1 MIGHVSCRGLCAV
14 LAIVSVA
21 VLAAA
26 QDTPSAGGAAPLTL
40 QQEAVRDRLRQLEDR
55 MATLAQSLADREPE
69 QAARLAE
76 ALSTLGERQL
86 RRRVED
92 TLTLLRHARF
102 DQAGYE
108 QQQVLDD
115 LVAVL
120 ELLKRD
126 GSDLAELRAERKRL
140 EAARENVQALHDAQ
154 RQAMSDAAAR
164 VPFDSP
170 DDYDRAAAEQHDVER
185 QTRDLHEQMREESA
199 SERACPGQKE
209 VGQAG
214 ECMQQAGEKYEEKQQ
229 DAAAEQQQ
237 ALDELEKAMEKLDE
251 ALEQARREEAAQAL
265 KELIARFGGMLARQ
279 REVER
284 VVTEL
289 GERPL
294 ADWTRSEQLRVT
306 EAVKQERDIT
316 ADAEDVLELL
326 ASDGTTVVLP
336 DLTLALIDDLEV
348 VTGQLA
354 TSDLGPRTRGLVAD
368 TIAQMEEILAALEA
382 RRPQGER
389 RGSGTCPGQDGQQC
403 AAPLLPGSAELKL
416 LRGAQARVN
425 RQTCEIATMDDA
437 RAEQFDALGQR
448 QGHLAELVERMMKQ
462 E

>member
-1 MIGHVSCRGLCAV
+1 MSGTVRGAGDC
-14 LAIVSVA
+14 
-21 VLAAA
+21 
-26 QDTPSAGGAAPLTL
+26 QRGSAGCCAGHAERGRRRAADVATGGSP
-40 QQEAVRDRLRQLEDR
+40 AIGCGNSRIAWRRWRNRWPIVNRSRRRVSPRRCPRLV
-55 MATLAQSLADREPE
+55 S
-69 QAARLAE
+69 
-76 ALSTLGERQL
+76 GQL

-209 VGQAG
+209 VGPAG

-229 DAAAEQQQ
+229 DAAA
-237 ALDELEKAMEKLDE
+237 
-251 ALEQARREEAAQAL
+251 RAAA
-265 KELIARFGGMLARQ
+265 
-279 REVER
+279 
-284 VVTEL
+284 
-289 GERPL
+289 
-294 ADWTRSEQLRVT
+294 
-306 EAVKQERDIT
+306 
-316 ADAEDVLELL
+316 
-326 ASDGTTVVLP
+326 
-336 DLTLALIDDLEV
+336 
-348 VTGQLA
+348 
-354 TSDLGPRTRGLVAD
+354 
-368 TIAQMEEILAALEA
+368 
-382 RRPQGER
+382 
-389 RGSGTCPGQDGQQC
+389 
-403 AAPLLPGSAELKL
+403 
-416 LRGAQARVN
+416 GA
-425 RQTCEIATMDDA
+425 
-437 RAEQFDALGQR
+437 G
-448 QGHLAELVERMMKQ
+448 
-462 E
+462 